1 MDLAIKNCKIVNPTG
16 TTSGAIGVEKG
27 KIVAIAADGSLPSA
41 NKTIDAQGRYV
52 IPGLVDE
59 HCHEDM
65 PALLG
70 WVTLEECFTMETS
83 AAVIGGVTTI
93 CPMGIG
99 PSIIA
104 YYENT
109 KPAIEKG
116 SICDV
121 AIQFLASSE
130 NHIKELP
137 KCIDVGIITIGESGG
152 YKPAK
157 MAAASAIS
165 KVAQEYIDDG
175 RMFLFMEA
183 IAKFGPPGRFL
194 LHAEN
199 IDIILEILERVK
211 AEGRTDSAAWTEARP
226 AWCEAEKLQTYCYI
240 SKATGCPILIVHNT
254 CKEAVE
260 VIRRAKYEGVDIVG
274 ETCPQYLTHT
284 KYDFANYPQICNVNP
299 PMRDKEDN
307 EALWEGIRDG
317 TIETIGSDH
326 APWRKVDKGDNIMT
340 SVMGVGNVQS
350 TMLPAVITYGVLPG
364 KITMERMVEVCC
376 YNPAKYM
383 GLLPQKGMISI
394 GSDADIVILD
404 MDKKV
409 VPKTADMYSISDLNI
424 YEIAGAALQGWP
436 AMVMIRGNVVAE
448 DGKVIAKPGYGKYIP
463 RKKAT

>member
-1 MDLAIKNCKIVNPTG
+1 MDLVIKNGKIVSPTG
-16 TTSGAIGVEKG
+16 IASAAIGVDKG
-27 KIVAIAADGSLPSA
+27 KIVAIASEEALPSA
-41 NKTIDAQGRYV
+41 DKTIDAKGRYV

-65 PALLG
+65 PAQLG
-70 WVTLEECFTMETS
+70 WVRLEECYTMETS

-99 PSIIA
+99 PSIVE
-104 YYENT
+104 YFKKS
-109 KPAIEKG
+109 KPAFEKG

-121 AIQFLASSE
+121 AVQFLASSE

-137 KCIDVGIITIGESGG
+137 KCPDIGILTIGESGG
-152 YKPAK
+152 YKPSA
-157 MAAASAIS
+157 MAAAAIT

-175 RMFLFMEA
+175 KMFRFMEA
-183 IAKFGPPGRFL
+183 IARFGPPGRFL

-199 IDIILEILERVK
+199 IDIILLLIERETAK
-211 AEGRTDSAAWTEARP
+211 GRKDSAAWTAARP

-240 SKATGCPILIVHNT
+240 SKATNCPILIVHNT
-254 CKEAVE
+254 SKEAVE
-260 VIRRAKYEGVDIVG
+260 VIRRAKAEGVDIVG

-284 KYDFANYPQICNVNP
+284 KDDFANYPPICNVNP

-326 APWRKVDKGDNIMT
+326 APWRKVDKGNDIMR

-350 TMLPAVITYGVLPG
+350 TMLPAVITYGVKKG
-364 KITMERMVEVCC
+364 KITLEKMVEVCC

-383 GLLPQKGMISI
+383 GLLPQKGTISI

-404 MDKKV
+404 MEKKR
-409 VPKTADMYSISDLNI
+409 VPKTADLYSISDLNI
-424 YEIAGAALQGWP
+424 YEIAGTALQGWP

-448 DGKVIAKPGYGKYIP
+448 DGKVVAKPGYGKYLP
-463 RKKAT
+463 RKKQ